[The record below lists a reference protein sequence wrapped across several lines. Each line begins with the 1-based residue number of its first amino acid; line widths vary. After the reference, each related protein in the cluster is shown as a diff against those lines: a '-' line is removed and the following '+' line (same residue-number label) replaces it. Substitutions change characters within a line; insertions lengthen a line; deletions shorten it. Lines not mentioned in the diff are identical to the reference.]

1 MSEQPDTSRKVVNA
15 NIGISNIIPEDDIR
29 TTMVDTLSQLLEVLK
44 SHCGPYAK
52 NAILAPQ
59 SFIIGE
65 PTFTTDGI
73 NIIKSIEYANPL
85 QEFVKSLVVHIGSR
99 IDSVGADGTTS
110 SMAIMIMATKTLM
123 DVLSTWDNVT
133 QHDLKTDYSEF
144 VELVLEELD
153 KLIIHFEDLSWDEED
168 MKYHPAYLQALT
180 SSKGDEE
187 LAKISWELFKN
198 TPKKAWDHVIFQRS
212 VVETEEKYALEID
225 DSDYSMK
232 CNPFTKS
239 VLRGA
244 DGMSVDKQDTKLY
257 IFNQV
262 VMVDGIYWDMFN
274 KIITDARESKESVTI
289 ILKSNNI
296 PTQLQ
301 LYLDEV
307 MMNSSDHNIH
317 IFTVNI
323 DNEQINDIN
332 NIILLAGQSP
342 AIQRVRYSDTIECSI
357 EYVGGILYMYG
368 FVPVEDDGTGIC
380 AMVDMEDEYPVYN
393 QVIDAIPGYID
404 SIRSDTR
411 DPGAD
416 RKAREL
422 QHYYNKLI
430 LTKRATVI
438 VGGTAYD
445 NHESV
450 DICIDALGATRN
462 TLLHGHTIGGM
473 SSLEA
478 ALINLMQC
486 KSGEMTSL
494 QCVFANV
501 FLDAIEI
508 LKQTIVDNA
517 PYRIKLIHN
526 DSSEDRVFKA
536 GERILIEDVKLL
548 DVISGDYTNKI
559 IQPATI
565 DKEII
570 KRFGE
575 VTLKFVMSNK
585 VMIPHSVYKPGVE
598 SKDVTP
604 TVTDS
609 SATNNNKYRC
619 EWVTNDN

>member
-1 MSEQPDTSRKVVNA
+1 MSEQPDTSRKVVNS
-15 NIGISNIIPEDDIR
+15 NIGISNIIPETDIK
-29 TTMVDTLSQLLEVLK
+29 TTMMDTLTQLLDVLK
-44 SHCGPYAK
+44 THCGPYAK

-59 SFIIGE
+59 TFIMGE
-65 PTFTTDGI
+65 PIFTTDGI
-73 NIIKSIEYANPL
+73 NIVKSIEYANPL
-85 QEFVKSLVVHIGSR
+85 QEFVKSMVVHIGSR

-110 SMAIMIMATKTLM
+110 SMSIMIMAMKKLM
-123 DVLSTWDNVT
+123 DVLSAWDNVT
-133 QHDLKTDYSEF
+133 QHELKTEYNGF
-144 VELVLEELD
+144 VDLVLEELD
-153 KLIIHFEDLSWDEED
+153 KLIIHFEDLSWDKED

-187 LAKISWELFKN
+187 LAKISWELFKG
-198 TPKKAWDHVIFQRS
+198 TPKKAWDHVIFERS
-212 VVETEEKYALEID
+212 VVETDTKYSLEID
-225 DSDYSMK
+225 DSDYSMR

-244 DGMSVDKQDTKLY
+244 DGMSVDKQETKLY
-257 IFNQV
+257 IFNQA
-262 VMVDGIYWDMFN
+262 VMVDGVYWDSFST
-274 KIITDARESKESVTI
+274 IIESAKETGDSVTI
-289 ILKSNNI
+289 ILKNNNI

-301 LYLDEV
+301 LYLDDV
-307 MMNSSDHNIH
+307 MIKASEHNIN

-323 DNEQINDIN
+323 DNEQINDVN
-332 NIILLAGQSP
+332 NMILLAGRSP
-342 AIQRVRYSDTIECSI
+342 AVLRSQYAEPISCTI
-357 EYVGGILYMYG
+357 EYVSGSLYVEG
-368 FVPVEDDGTGIC
+368 LVPVEDDGTGIC
-380 AMVDMEDEYPVYN
+380 AMVGMEEEYPVYN
-393 QVIDAIPGYID
+393 QIIEAIPGYIE

-422 QHYYNKLI
+422 QHYYNKLL

-462 TLLHGHTIGGM
+462 TLLYGYTIGGM
-473 SSLEA
+473 SSLEV
-478 ALINLMQC
+478 ALINLIQC
-486 KSGEMTSL
+486 KSREMTSL
-494 QCVFANV
+494 QCVFANA
-501 FLDAIEI
+501 FLDAIDT

-517 PYRIKLIHN
+517 PYRIRLIHK
-526 DSSEDRVFKA
+526 DSSEDRVFKD
-536 GERILIEDVKLL
+536 GKRIPIEDVKLL

-575 VTLKFVMSNK
+575 VALKFVMSNK
-585 VMIPHSVYKPGVE
+585 VMIPHSVYKPGVK

-604 TVTDS
+604 IIADTSSTV
-609 SATNNNKYRC
+609 NNNHMYG
-619 EWVTNDN
+619 WGTNDN